1 MSTILLIILFLFE
14 TKDGKNHVTKDIV
27 EAIDKENKTVTFK
40 VIEGDILKE
49 YKSFKVIVQAISKG
63 EATWVRWTIEY
74 EKFNKEI
81 PTLVKLLGFI
91 IHLNEEI
98 DDHLVQA

>member
-27 EAIDKENKTVTFK
+27 EAIERENKTVTFK

-49 YKSFKVIVQAISKG
+49 YKSFKAIVQAISKG
-63 EATWVRWTIEY
+63 EATWVRWIIEY
-74 EKFNKEI
+74 EKLNK
-81 PTLVKLLGFI
+81 KSLLL
-91 IHLNEEI
+91 LNCL
-98 DDHLVQA
+98 DL